1 MPELPSLPDDYIRF
15 LGTHDGT
22 TSFNFDGR
30 NSWWL
35 FTKDDLVKEIR
46 VDRRKTVT
54 ISQLRSFSESLKDLG
69 ADSLED
75 QDGNPYALERLSDGL
90 AIGSNNGDVM
100 FLDPSDRFSVWVYY
114 LDGSDVER
122 LADSFSGWLAGATI
136 DDAMTN
142 NHGNVV

>member
-1 MPELPSLPDDYIRF
+1 MMPELPSLPDDYIRF

-46 VDRRKTVT
+46 VDRRRTVT

-136 DDAMTN
+136 DD
-142 NHGNVV
+142 VDDE